1 MADTYEVFVGKTS
14 KNRNKSYFVAK
25 DMSVANKAAKRSL
38 KVTEDHILIQV
49 AWTVGDDLYF
59 NNPHK
64 RGQKKVWAA
73 SYLA

>member
-1 MADTYEVFVGKTS
+1 MYEVYIGKTEQGR
-14 KNRNKSYFVAK
+14 NRSYFVDK
-25 DMSVANKAAKRSL
+25 DMAVANKAAKRTL
-38 KVTEDHILIQV
+38 KVAEDHILIEV